1 MELDELVECDKQ
13 LSNFASFR
21 ELPKR
26 AAEKASGKS
35 QVTPITSPLKVLDF
49 ILDARH
55 LRPM

>member
-13 LSNFASFR
+13 LSNFISFR

-26 AAEKASGKS
+26 AAEKVAGKP
-35 QVTPITSPLKVLDF
+35 QVTPITSPLKVINF